1 MPRPDPRPFLA
12 LALSLLGVAG
22 FIFLFVR
29 DFSIY
34 WLILSPVIFVV
45 YQFPAVVVFWLY
57 KKKWGKREGSNEIT
71 ETELSD
77 QDERREAGGT
87 SNEM

>member
-12 LALSLLGVAG
+12 LALSLLGIAG

-34 WLILSPVIFVV
+34 WLILSPVIFVI
-45 YQFPAVVVFWLY
+45 YQFPAFVVFWLY
-57 KKKWGKREGSNEIT
+57 KKKRNEREGRNEIT
-71 ETELSD
+71 ETESPD
-77 QDERREAGGT
+77 KDEQRKAAGT
-87 SNEM
+87 SDEM